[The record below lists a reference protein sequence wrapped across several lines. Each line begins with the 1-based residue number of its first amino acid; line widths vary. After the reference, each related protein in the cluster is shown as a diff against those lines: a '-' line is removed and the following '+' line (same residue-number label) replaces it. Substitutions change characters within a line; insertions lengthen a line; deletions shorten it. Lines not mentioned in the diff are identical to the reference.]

1 MFKIQIAKKI
11 FLVCLTIMKS
21 ILDLAEFK
29 LGKQSED
36 YKYFK
41 KQTMKL
47 FYDNISKLFDTLAQE
62 GLIQKCSCKNK
73 IKDGYANCVCGGSE
87 YINKV

>member
-1 MFKIQIAKKI
+1 VKIQIARKI
-11 FLVCLTIMKS
+11 FLTSLSIMKP

-29 LGKQSED
+29 LGKQTED

-47 FYDNISKLFDTLAQE
+47 FYDNMSKLFDSLTQD
-62 GLIQKCSCKNK
+62 GLLQKCSCKNK
-73 IKDGYANCVCGGSE
+73 IKDGYADCQCGGSE
-87 YINKV
+87 YINKQ